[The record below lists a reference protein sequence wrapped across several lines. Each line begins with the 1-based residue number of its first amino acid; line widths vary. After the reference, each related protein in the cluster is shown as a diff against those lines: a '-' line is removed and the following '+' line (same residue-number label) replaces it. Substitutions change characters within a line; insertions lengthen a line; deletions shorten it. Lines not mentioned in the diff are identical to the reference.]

1 MWKHGIHAFL
11 EVLRHR
17 RPESQEYMLAFIY
30 LAYQMMSLLLETVPN
45 FTDTWIEC
53 LGDLA
58 RYRMAIEEDCEI
70 HTIWGGVAGRWY
82 AMAADRHPVVGRLYH
97 HSGIFGLAL
106 EGRDIALERFGR
118 QAYGTKSPE
127 RSSPFT
133 HRSTAALVYE
143 PEISGFMHDTAVTF
157 FPDNQSAYDI
167 MSYDY
172 AKRNHFEIN
181 SSTKGKLRT
190 ARGAMVNTLGTVS
203 RPIHFAKESET
214 YMREFHV
221 LPKCVHD
228 IILGSPFLRLTQT
241 FTKFRH
247 RVVNKLRGLS
257 SRHRVCFTGSS
268 QQMLAGWANGQ
279 SVLAL
284 PDTGSDICLMSA
296 QYARERG
303 YRVDTDPRH
312 RQLLEFVDGST
323 AETLGRVE
331 GFQWEF
337 DKSDIQLHTPE
348 IHVLEDLQ
356 TDLLLGY
363 DFLMETDAFSTHE
376 ELFVDIEPH
385 DEHVD
390 EMFGWLACA
399 IKLVT
404 FSNIRG
410 HGWKALAKLGLKS
423 RSHAASKFLNMR
435 LVQDSDMFADCA
447 TTDRVRQ
454 SAGMARQRTPR
465 NDFVRRKTCS
475 GARLV

>member
-1 MWKHGIHAFL
+1 MRPQQPQRRADNWRDSIAHADAQL
-11 EVLRHR
+11 VPQNSLHLSGKSKWAIELQ
-17 RPESQEYMLAFIY
+17 PEFSPISQEQLAAEVKGIY
-30 LAYQMMSLLLETVPN
+30 AGLVMVEAKCINIDSQKASPPEERLGKEQWQALVALHRTLLYEHNDFL
-45 FTDTWIEC
+45 
-53 LGDLA
+53 
-58 RYRMAIEEDCEI
+58 MA
-70 HTIWGGVAGRWY
+70 TQPPSANP
-82 AMAADRHPVVGRLYH
+82 ALL
-97 HSGIFGLAL
+97 GLAKKYSMPA
-106 EGRDIALERFGR
+106 RMRSSHNR
-118 QAYGTKSPE
+118 QPYGLE

-133 HRSTAALVYE
+133 HRSTAALIYE
-143 PEISGFMHDTAVTF
+143 PEILGFMHDTAVTF
-157 FPDNQSAYDI
+157 FPDSQSAYDI

-172 AKRNHFEIN
+172 AKRNHFKIN

-203 RPIHFAKESET
+203 QPIRFAEESET

-257 SRHRVCFTGSS
+257 PRHRVCFTGSS
-268 QQMLAGWANGQ
+268 QQMLAGWANGRP
-279 SVLAL
+279 VLAL

-303 YRVDTDPRH
+303 YRVDTDPRY

-348 IHVLEDLQ
+348 IHVLEGLQ

-385 DEHVD
+385 DEHVG
-390 EMFGWLACA
+390 EMFGWLACTVR
-399 IKLVT
+399 LVT
-404 FSNIRG
+404 
-410 HGWKALAKLGLKS
+410 KLGLKS
-423 RSHAASKFLNMR
+423 RSR
-435 LVQDSDMFADCA
+435 
-447 TTDRVRQ
+447 
-454 SAGMARQRTPR
+454 SAG
-465 NDFVRRKTCS
+465 KC
-475 GARLV
+475 